1 MKFYYASYILAAAAS
16 YVSVIIPSVAA
27 QELTTDAL
35 EADIAANPAPPGKNG
50 MCVCFVHVMC
60 ACDVCI
66 MSNDDDTHT
75 HHRI

>member
-1 MKFYYASYILAAAAS
+1 MKFYYASYILAAAASS

-50 MCVCFVHVMC
+50 MCLFLCM
-60 ACDVCI
+60 
-66 MSNDDDTHT
+66 
-75 HHRI
+75 

>member
-35 EADIAANPAPPGKNG
+35 EADIAANLAPPGKNG
-50 MCVCFVHVMC
+50 MCLFLCM
-60 ACDVCI
+60 
-66 MSNDDDTHT
+66 
-75 HHRI
+75 